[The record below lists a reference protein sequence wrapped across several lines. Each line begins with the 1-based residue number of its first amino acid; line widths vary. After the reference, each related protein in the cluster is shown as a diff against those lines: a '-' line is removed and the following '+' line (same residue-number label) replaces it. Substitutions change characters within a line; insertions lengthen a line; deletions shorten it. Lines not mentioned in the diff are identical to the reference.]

1 MMNDAGGTNDS
12 EPGLAL
18 GGEPAGNSSY
28 RVLARKYRPASFDDL
43 IGQDAMVRT
52 VSNAL
57 ETGRIPHAWI
67 LTGVRGVGKTTTA
80 RILARALNYELP
92 DGSITGPTI
101 KLPVIGAHCQAIMES
116 RHIDVIE
123 MDAASHNGVDDV
135 RQINDAI
142 RYAPV
147 SARYKVY
154 ILDEVHMLST
164 QAFNALLKTLEEP
177 PPHAKF
183 IFATTEIRKVPI
195 TILSRCQRFDLRR
208 VDAGTLVT
216 HLEVIAAKETIEVEP
231 EALALIAR
239 AAEGS
244 VRDSLSL
251 LDQAIAHAAGPV
263 RAEHVRQMLGLADR
277 ARVIDLFEA
286 LMRGDIAAALT
297 ELRAQY
303 DTGADPAVVLT
314 DLAEFTH
321 FVTRVKIVPAVADD
335 PALIEVERAR
345 GRGFA
350 EKLSVRV
357 LSRTWQ
363 MLLKGIAE
371 VTAAGRPL
379 AAAEMVLV
387 RIAYAADLPTPDE
400 VIRSLSDASSP
411 ATPQQQSRAGNSGGA
426 TVGALAS
433 QSARLGAQL
442 QGHGA
447 SLGAPTGSMLRGAPQ
462 AALASAPARDTIA
475 RLPDAGP
482 SAPALVVGRFE
493 DLIALAAQKRDLGVK
508 LALERDVRLVRYEDG
523 RLEIR
528 LEQSAAKTLVND
540 LARKFSQ
547 WTNRRWMVVVSA
559 EEGQPTIKSQ
569 NDARQAELK
578 TGVRADPLVQAVL
591 ARFPGAEIVDVRR
604 GEMPQ
609 AALPGDP
616 DSGDPDDGAPELPTE
631 DDGSAFGAHG
641 YPDEGEP

>member
-1 MMNDAGGTNDS
+1 MSDATHQS
-12 EPGLAL
+12 EPTLVL
-18 GGEPAGNSSY
+18 GDQSSSDSSY
-28 RVLARKYRPASFDDL
+28 RVLARKYRPATFDDL

-52 VSNAL
+52 VSNAF
-57 ETGRIPHAWI
+57 ETARIPQAWI

-92 DGSITGPTI
+92 DGSIAAPSI
-101 KLPVIGAHCQAIMES
+101 KMPVIGVHCKAIMES

-123 MDAASHNGVDDV
+123 MDAASHNSVDDV

-208 VDAGTLVT
+208 VDAGLLVK
-216 HLEVIAAKETIEVEP
+216 HLEAIASREAIAVEP
-231 EALALIAR
+231 EAFALIAR

-244 VRDSLSL
+244 VRDALSL

-263 RAEHVRQMLGLADR
+263 RAEDVRQMLGLADR

-286 LMRGDIAAALT
+286 LMRGDVASALT

-321 FVTRVKIVPAVADD
+321 FVTRVKVVPAVADD

-345 GRGFA
+345 GRAFA
-350 EKLSVRV
+350 EKLSMRV

-371 VTAAGRPL
+371 VAAAGRPL

-400 VIRSLSDASSP
+400 VIRLLDANGTAP
-411 ATPQQQSRAGNSGGA
+411 RARPPTPSHA
-426 TVGALAS
+426 TVAS
-433 QSARLGAQL
+433 
-442 QGHGA
+442 
-447 SLGAPTGSMLRGAPQ
+447 APRFEAPRVETSRGAPR
-462 AALASAPARDTIA
+462 AALAPSNEPIA
-475 RLPDAGP
+475 RLPEAQP
-482 SAPALVVGRFE
+482 SAPPLVVARFE
-493 DLIALAAQKRDLGVK
+493 DLIVLAAQKRDLGVK
-508 LALERDVRLVRYEDG
+508 LALERDVRLVRCEDG
-523 RLEIR
+523 RLEIG
-528 LEQSAAKTLVND
+528 LERSAAKTLVND

-559 EEGQPTIKSQ
+559 EEGQPTVRAQ

-578 TGVRADPLVQAVL
+578 TGLRADPLVQAVL
-591 ARFPGAEIVDVRR
+591 SRFPGAEIVDVRK
-604 GEMPQ
+604 GAAVLPQ
-609 AALPGDP
+609 GLPPAGSEDA
-616 DSGDPDDGAPELPTE
+616 APELSPD
-631 DDGSAFGAHG
+631 DDGSAFGAQF
-641 YPDEGEP
+641 PNSERSDEVDDDL

>member
-1 MMNDAGGTNDS
+1 MSDATNQS
-12 EPGLAL
+12 GPTPVL
-18 GGEPAGNSSY
+18 GDRSSRDSSY
-28 RVLARKYRPASFDDL
+28 RVLARKYRPATFDDL

-52 VSNAL
+52 VSNAF
-57 ETGRIPHAWI
+57 ETARIPQAWI

-92 DGSITGPTI
+92 DGSITVPTI
-101 KLPVIGAHCQAIMES
+101 KMPAIGVHCQAIMES

-208 VDAGTLVT
+208 VDAGLLVK
-216 HLEVIAAKETIEVEP
+216 HLQTIASREAIEVEP
-231 EALALIAR
+231 EAFALIAR

-244 VRDSLSL
+244 VRDALSL

-263 RAEHVRQMLGLADR
+263 RAEDVRQMLGLADR

-286 LMRGDIAAALT
+286 LMRGDVASALA

-345 GRGFA
+345 GRAFA
-350 EKLSVRV
+350 EKLSMRV

-371 VTAAGRPL
+371 VAAAGRPL

-387 RIAYAADLPTPDE
+387 RIAYSADLPTPDE
-400 VIRSLSDASSP
+400 VIRSLDDNTTVARVRGSAPAHASAASAP
-411 ATPQQQSRAGNSGGA
+411 RFEAPRAE
-426 TVGALAS
+426 
-433 QSARLGAQL
+433 
-442 QGHGA
+442 
-447 SLGAPTGSMLRGAPQ
+447 APRVETSRGAPR
-462 AALASAPARDTIA
+462 AALAPSTEPIA
-475 RLPDAGP
+475 RLPETQP
-482 SAPALVVGRFE
+482 SPPALVVARFE
-493 DLIALAAQKRDLGVK
+493 DLIALAAEKRDLAVK
-508 LALERDVRLVRYEDG
+508 LALERDVRLVRCEDG
-523 RLEIR
+523 RLEIG
-528 LEQSAAKTLVND
+528 LERSAAKTLVND

-559 EEGQPTIKSQ
+559 EAGQPTIRSQ
-569 NDARQAELK
+569 DDARQAELK
-578 TGVRADPLVQAVL
+578 TGVRAEPLVQAVL
-591 ARFPGAEIVDVRR
+591 ARFPGAEIVDVRK
-604 GEMPQ
+604 G
-609 AALPGDP
+609 AAVLP
-616 DSGDPDDGAPELPTE
+616 PELPPGDSE
-631 DDGSAFGAHG
+631 DEPAEPAPNDDGSAFGAQFPHIG
-641 YPDEGEP
+641 PPDEADDDL

>member
-1 MMNDAGGTNDS
+1 MSDGTNQPD
-12 EPGLAL
+12 PGLD
-18 GGEPAGNSSY
+18 GEASSNGSY
-28 RVLARKYRPASFDDL
+28 RVLARKYRPATFDDL

-52 VSNAL
+52 VSNAF
-57 ETGRIPHAWI
+57 EAARIPQAWI

-80 RILARALNYELP
+80 RILARALNFELP
-92 DGSITGPTI
+92 DGSITGPAI
-101 KLPVIGAHCQAIMES
+101 RMPVIGVHCQAIMES

-208 VDAGTLVT
+208 VDAGLLVT
-216 HLEVIAAKETIEVEP
+216 HLQAIARKEAIEVEP

-244 VRDSLSL
+244 VRDALSL
-251 LDQAIAHAAGPV
+251 LDQAIAHAAGSV
-263 RAEHVRQMLGLADR
+263 QAEHVRQMLGLADR

-286 LMRGDIAAALT
+286 LMRGDIAAALN

-303 DTGADPAVVLT
+303 DIGADPAVVLA

-321 FVTRVKIVPAVADD
+321 FVTRVKVVPSVADD
-335 PALIEVERAR
+335 PSLIEIERAR
-345 GRGFA
+345 GRACA
-350 EKLSVRV
+350 EKLSMRV

-363 MLLKGIAE
+363 MLLKGMAE
-371 VTAAGRPL
+371 VAAAGRPL

-387 RIAYAADLPTPDE
+387 RIAYAADLPTPED
-400 VIRSLSDASSP
+400 VIRSLDENGQASRVQAPAPAASP
-411 ATPQQQSRAGNSGGA
+411 AAAASPPRFEAPRFEASRVETSRGGPRA
-426 TVGALAS
+426 ALAPS
-433 QSARLGAQL
+433 SDPSARL
-442 QGHGA
+442 
-447 SLGAPTGSMLRGAPQ
+447 P
-462 AALASAPARDTIA
+462 AAE
-475 RLPDAGP
+475 P

-508 LALERDVRLVRYEDG
+508 LALERDVRLVRCEDG
-523 RLEIR
+523 RLEIG
-528 LEQSAAKTLVND
+528 LQQSAAKTLVND

-559 EEGQPTIKSQ
+559 EQGEATVKSQ
-569 NDARQAELK
+569 NETRQAELK

-591 ARFPGAEIVDVRR
+591 ARFPGAEIVDVRK
-604 GEMPQ
+604 GEMPLV
-609 AALPGDP
+609 AP
-616 DSGDPDDGAPELPTE
+616 PDDAGDGPELASDEGRSGLEDYGRAADAE
-631 DDGSAFGAHG
+631 DDL
-641 YPDEGEP
+641 

>member
-1 MMNDAGGTNDS
+1 MSDGTNQS
-12 EPGLAL
+12 ESGRLGSGLAL
-18 GGEPAGNSSY
+18 GGQSSSDSY
-28 RVLARKYRPASFDDL
+28 RVLARKYRPATFDDL

-52 VSNAL
+52 VSNAF
-57 ETGRIPHAWI
+57 EVARIPQAWI

-80 RILARALNYELP
+80 RILARALNYEVA
-92 DGSITGPTI
+92 DGSVAGPTI
-101 KLPVIGAHCQAIMES
+101 KMPSIGTHCQAIMDS

-154 ILDEVHMLST
+154 ILDEVHMLT
-164 QAFNALLKTLEEP
+164 PQAFNALLKTLEEP

-208 VDAGTLVT
+208 IDAGLLVG
-216 HLEVIAAKETIEVEP
+216 HLQAVAGKEAIEVEP
-231 EALALIAR
+231 EAFALIAR

-277 ARVIDLFEA
+277 ARVIDLFES
-286 LMRGDIAAALT
+286 LMRGDVAAALT

-303 DTGADPAVVLT
+303 DTGAEPAVVLT

-335 PALIEVERAR
+335 PALIEIERTR
-345 GRGFA
+345 GRAFA
-350 EKLSVRV
+350 EKLSMRV

-371 VTAAGRPL
+371 VGEAGRPL

-400 VIRSLSDASSP
+400 VVRSLSEQSNSGATPRGRSGNGGGTAASPSAPPFGGPASSSSHVTI
-411 ATPQQQSRAGNSGGA
+411 ATG
-426 TVGALAS
+426 LA
-433 QSARLGAQL
+433 
-442 QGHGA
+442 
-447 SLGAPTGSMLRGAPQ
+447 PRGAPR
-462 AALASAPARDTIA
+462 AALA
-475 RLPDAGP
+475 P
-482 SAPALVVGRFE
+482 SAEPVAQPEAAPSQPAVAIDRFE
-493 DLIALAAQKRDLGVK
+493 DLLALAARKRDLGVK
-508 LALERDVRLVRYEDG
+508 LALERDVRLVRCEDG
-523 RLEIR
+523 RLEIG
-528 LEQSAAKTLVND
+528 LEPTAAKTLAND

-547 WTNRRWMVVVSA
+547 WTSRRWMVVVSA
-559 EEGQPTIKSQ
+559 EAGQPSVKSQ
-569 NDARQAELK
+569 NDARQAELR

-591 ARFPGAEIVDVRR
+591 ARFPGAEIVDVRK
-604 GEMPQ
+604 GELPP
-609 AALPGDP
+609 ALPAGD
-616 DSGDPDDGAPELPTE
+616 SDDVEPELPPDE
-631 DDGSAFGAHG
+631 DGSAFGAHA
-641 YPDEGEP
+641 EPADGDDNP

>member
-1 MMNDAGGTNDS
+1 
-12 EPGLAL
+12 
-18 GGEPAGNSSY
+18 
-28 RVLARKYRPASFDDL
+28 VLARKYRPATFDDL

-52 VSNAL
+52 VSNAF
-57 ETGRIPHAWI
+57 EAARIPQAWI

-80 RILARALNYELP
+80 RILARALNFELP
-92 DGSITGPTI
+92 DGSITGPAI
-101 KLPVIGAHCQAIMES
+101 RMPVIGVHCQAIMES

-208 VDAGTLVT
+208 VDAGLLVT
-216 HLEVIAAKETIEVEP
+216 HLQAIARKEAIEVEP

-244 VRDSLSL
+244 VRDALSL
-251 LDQAIAHAAGPV
+251 LDQAIAHAAGSV
-263 RAEHVRQMLGLADR
+263 QAEHVRQMLGLADR

-286 LMRGDIAAALT
+286 LMRGDIAAALN

-303 DTGADPAVVLT
+303 DIGADPAVVLA

-321 FVTRVKIVPAVADD
+321 FVTRVKVVPSVADD
-335 PALIEVERAR
+335 PSLIEIERAR
-345 GRGFA
+345 GRACA
-350 EKLSVRV
+350 EKLSMRV

-363 MLLKGIAE
+363 MLLKGMAE
-371 VTAAGRPL
+371 VAAAGRPL

-387 RIAYAADLPTPDE
+387 RIAYAADLPTPED
-400 VIRSLSDASSP
+400 VIRSLDENGQVSRVQAPAPAASP
-411 ATPQQQSRAGNSGGA
+411 AAAASPPRFEAPRFEASRVETSRGGPRA
-426 TVGALAS
+426 ALAPS
-433 QSARLGAQL
+433 SDPSARL
-442 QGHGA
+442 
-447 SLGAPTGSMLRGAPQ
+447 P
-462 AALASAPARDTIA
+462 AAE
-475 RLPDAGP
+475 P

-508 LALERDVRLVRYEDG
+508 LALERDVRLVRCEDG
-523 RLEIR
+523 RLEIG
-528 LEQSAAKTLVND
+528 LQQSAAKTLVND

-559 EEGQPTIKSQ
+559 EQGEATVKSQ
-569 NDARQAELK
+569 NETRQAELK

-591 ARFPGAEIVDVRR
+591 ARFPGAEIVDVRK
-604 GEMPQ
+604 GEMP
-609 AALPGDP
+609 LVPP
-616 DSGDPDDGAPELPTE
+616 PDDAGDGPELASDEGRSGLEDYGRAADAE
-631 DDGSAFGAHG
+631 DDL
-641 YPDEGEP
+641 

>member
-1 MMNDAGGTNDS
+1 MSDGTNQS
-12 EPGLAL
+12 ESGRLGSGLAL
-18 GGEPAGNSSY
+18 GGQSSSDSY
-28 RVLARKYRPASFDDL
+28 RVLARKYRPATFDDL

-52 VSNAL
+52 VSNAF
-57 ETGRIPHAWI
+57 EVARIPQAWI

-80 RILARALNYELP
+80 RILARALNYELA
-92 DGSITGPTI
+92 DGSIAGPTI
-101 KLPVIGAHCQAIMES
+101 KMPSIGTHCQAIMDS

-154 ILDEVHMLST
+154 ILDEVHMLT
-164 QAFNALLKTLEEP
+164 PQAFNALLKTLEEP

-208 VDAGTLVT
+208 IDAGLLVG
-216 HLEVIAAKETIEVEP
+216 HLQAVAGKEAIEVEP
-231 EALALIAR
+231 EAFALIAR

-277 ARVIDLFEA
+277 ARVIDLFES
-286 LMRGDIAAALT
+286 LMRGDVAAALT

-303 DTGADPAVVLT
+303 DTGAEPAVVLT

-335 PALIEVERAR
+335 PALIEIERTR
-345 GRGFA
+345 GRAFA
-350 EKLSVRV
+350 EKLSMRV

-371 VTAAGRPL
+371 VGEAGRPL

-400 VIRSLSDASSP
+400 VVRSLSEQSNSGATPRGRSGNGGGTAASPSAPPFGGPASSSSHVTI
-411 ATPQQQSRAGNSGGA
+411 ATG
-426 TVGALAS
+426 LA
-433 QSARLGAQL
+433 
-442 QGHGA
+442 
-447 SLGAPTGSMLRGAPQ
+447 PRGAPR
-462 AALASAPARDTIA
+462 AALA
-475 RLPDAGP
+475 P
-482 SAPALVVGRFE
+482 SAEPVAQPEAAPSQPAVAIDRFE
-493 DLIALAAQKRDLGVK
+493 DLLALAARKRDLGVK
-508 LALERDVRLVRYEDG
+508 LALERDVRLVRCEDG
-523 RLEIR
+523 RLEIG
-528 LEQSAAKTLVND
+528 LEPTAAKTLAND

-547 WTNRRWMVVVSA
+547 WTSRRWMVVVSA
-559 EEGQPTIKSQ
+559 EAGQPSVKSQ
-569 NDARQAELK
+569 NDARQAELR

-591 ARFPGAEIVDVRR
+591 ARFPGAEIVDVRK
-604 GEMPQ
+604 GELPP
-609 AALPGDP
+609 ALPAGD
-616 DSGDPDDGAPELPTE
+616 SDDVEPELPPDE
-631 DDGSAFGAHG
+631 DGSAFGAHA
-641 YPDEGEP
+641 EPADGDDNP

>member
-1 MMNDAGGTNDS
+1 MSDGKNQPD
-12 EPGLAL
+12 PGLGAEASSN
-18 GGEPAGNSSY
+18 GSY
-28 RVLARKYRPASFDDL
+28 RVLARKYRPATFDDL

-52 VSNAL
+52 VSNAF
-57 ETGRIPHAWI
+57 EAARIPQAWI

-80 RILARALNYELP
+80 RILARALNFELP
-92 DGSITGPTI
+92 DGSITGPAI
-101 KLPVIGAHCQAIMES
+101 RMPVIGVHCQAIMES

-208 VDAGTLVT
+208 VDAGLLVT
-216 HLEVIAAKETIEVEP
+216 HLQAIARKEAIEVEP

-244 VRDSLSL
+244 VRDALSL
-251 LDQAIAHAAGPV
+251 LDQAIAHAAGSV
-263 RAEHVRQMLGLADR
+263 QAEHVRQMLGLADR

-286 LMRGDIAAALT
+286 LMRGDIAAALN

-303 DTGADPAVVLT
+303 DIGADPAVVLA

-321 FVTRVKIVPAVADD
+321 FVTRVKVVPSVADD
-335 PALIEVERAR
+335 PSLIEIERAR
-345 GRGFA
+345 GRACA
-350 EKLSVRV
+350 EKLSMRV

-363 MLLKGIAE
+363 MLLKGMAE
-371 VTAAGRPL
+371 VAAAGRPL

-387 RIAYAADLPTPDE
+387 RIAYAADLPTPED
-400 VIRSLSDASSP
+400 VIRSLDENGQVSRVQAPAPAASP
-411 ATPQQQSRAGNSGGA
+411 AAAASPPRFEAPRFEASRVETSRGGPRA
-426 TVGALAS
+426 ALAPS
-433 QSARLGAQL
+433 SDPSARL
-442 QGHGA
+442 
-447 SLGAPTGSMLRGAPQ
+447 P
-462 AALASAPARDTIA
+462 AAE
-475 RLPDAGP
+475 P

-508 LALERDVRLVRYEDG
+508 LALERDVRLVRCEDG
-523 RLEIR
+523 RLEIG
-528 LEQSAAKTLVND
+528 LQQSAAKTLVND

-559 EEGQPTIKSQ
+559 EQGEATVKSQ
-569 NDARQAELK
+569 NETRQAELK

-591 ARFPGAEIVDVRR
+591 ARFPGAEIVDVRK
-604 GEMPQ
+604 GEMP
-609 AALPGDP
+609 LVPP
-616 DSGDPDDGAPELPTE
+616 PDDAGDGPELASDEGRSDLEDYGRAADAE
-631 DDGSAFGAHG
+631 DDL
-641 YPDEGEP
+641 